1 MEKVVLSDKSS
12 KPNDELIC
20 SILGHAELLWEQTFT
35 YLFNTNKD
43 ISVEWKYSDC
53 GKEWFCQARKKKKTL
68 FWIKISRRNSF
79 GIGFPFGNKLESV
92 ILNSDLPE
100 NIKDEFVNATKFST
114 TRYISIEVED
124 SKDFENVK
132 KLIDLKANN

>member
-12 KPNDELIC
+12 EPNDEMIS

-79 GIGFPFGNKLESV
+79 GIGFPFGNKLEPV

-132 KLIDLKANN
+132 KLIDLKANK